1 MRMGDW
7 SSDVCSS
14 DLYAQL
20 LYAIRG
26 VMLVATEAGHWVVPP
41 TRGMWMP
48 PRTRHAVRMIGSVN
62 MRSAFIDPTLTPD
75 LPTQCAAPAVSPSL
89 RELLAAAAELPPPHA
104 PASRGEPISELQLD
118 AHPTRAAL
126 STHTPSPPH
135 TSSGRFTF
143 RTSPPPPKAHST
155 HKPA

>member
-20 LYAIRG
+20 LYAVRG

-62 MRSAFIDPTLTPD
+62 MRSAFLDPTLTPD
-75 LPTQCAAPAVSPSL
+75 PPTHFAVTGVSPLL
-89 RELLAAAAELPPPHA
+89 RALLVHRK
-104 PASRGEPISELQLD
+104 S
-118 AHPTRAAL
+118 AL
-126 STHTPSPPH
+126 
-135 TSSGRFTF
+135 
-143 RTSPPPPKAHST
+143 
-155 HKPA
+155 